1 MHFFPLYNII
11 TLVINMKTIGLV
23 AEYNPFHNG
32 HLYQINK
39 IKELYPDSTIIVV
52 MSPTITQ
59 RGELSLINKWN
70 KTKICLDNNID
81 IVVELPSIFAM
92 QSADIFAKGAITI
105 LNKLN
110 INILVFGTEEK
121 DLSKLKEVA
130 NLQKKDTFHKEVK
143 KYLDT
148 GYNYPTSLSKVIKNT
163 LGYTITSPNDLLAV
177 SYLKYLNSN
186 ITPFNIQR
194 TTSYNGT
201 DIKDNITSATNL
213 RTMLKKN
220 IPIHTFIPNYNQNNI
235 NKIDDQTIYNYLK
248 YNIITNSN
256 SLNKYVDVTEG
267 LENRIIKYIQTS
279 QTKDELITNI
289 KTKRYTYN
297 RISRMLSHIL
307 LSLTKDMTNN
317 INVDYIRI
325 LGFTLQ
331 GQKHIKTLKKNIDIP
346 LITGYKKNTSKILD
360 YELKISSIYSLI
372 TNDNIL
378 LQEYNKKPIIKK

>member
-1 MHFFPLYNII
+1 
-11 TLVINMKTIGLV
+11 MKTIGLV

-81 IVVELPSIFAM
+81 VVVELPSIFAM

-110 INILVFGTEEK
+110 IDILVFGTEEK

-148 GYNYPTSLSKVIKNT
+148 GYNYPTSLSKAIKNT
-163 LGYTITSPNDLLAV
+163 LGYTITSPNDLLAI

-186 ITPFNIQR
+186 ITPLNIQR

-220 IPIHTFIPNYNQNNI
+220 IPIHTFIPNYNQKNI

-248 YNIITNSN
+248 YNIITNSD

-267 LENRIIKYIQTS
+267 IENRINKYLQTS

-297 RISRMLSHIL
+297 RINRMLSHIL

-317 INVDYIRI
+317 INVEYIKV

-331 GQKHIKTLKKNIDIP
+331 GQLYLNKVKKNIDIP
-346 LITGYKKNTSKILD
+346 LITGYKKNISKILD
-360 YELKISSIYSLI
+360 YELKISSLYSLI
-372 TNDNIL
+372 TKDNIL
-378 LQEYNKKPIIKK
+378 PQEYNKKPIIKK

>member
-1 MHFFPLYNII
+1 
-11 TLVINMKTIGLV
+11 MKTIGLV

-39 IKELYPDSTIIVV
+39 IKELYPDSTIIVI

-81 IVVELPSIFAM
+81 VVVELPSIFAM

-110 INILVFGTEEK
+110 IDILVFGTEEK

-148 GYNYPTSLSKVIKNT
+148 GYNYPTSLSKAIKNT
-163 LGYTITSPNDLLAV
+163 LGYTITSPNDLLAI

-186 ITPFNIQR
+186 ITPLNIQR

-220 IPIHTFIPNYNQNNI
+220 IPIHTFIPNYNQKNI

-248 YNIITNSN
+248 YNIITNSD

-267 LENRIIKYIQTS
+267 IENRINKYLQTS

-297 RISRMLSHIL
+297 RINRMLSHIL

-317 INVDYIRI
+317 INVEYIKV

-331 GQKHIKTLKKNIDIP
+331 GQLYLNKVKKNIDIP
-346 LITGYKKNTSKILD
+346 LITGYKKNISKILD
-360 YELKISSIYSLI
+360 YELKISSLYSLI
-372 TNDNIL
+372 TKDNIL
-378 LQEYNKKPIIKK
+378 PQEYNKKPIIKK